1 MGDVNAIDKFL
12 SSMGHNVKTAT
23 LKGRVNEYEETQSAE
38 AYEEDENPDIS
49 TWIPRDENSL
59 LEDLEDNDVYEHR
72 NVGQHKLGFNKR
84 SNPVKCDGCDRY
96 THKKAACLKETQD
109 NLRFLCKMCAPMN
122 EHLPSEPPQE
132 EDA

>member
-1 MGDVNAIDKFL
+1 
-12 SSMGHNVKTAT
+12 MGHNVKTAT

-38 AYEEDENPDIS
+38 AYEENENPDIS

-72 NVGQHKLGFNKR
+72 NVGEHKKPEWSKEKCISCKLGFNKR

-96 THKKAACLKETQD
+96 RVTQ
-109 NLRFLCKMCAPMN
+109 
-122 EHLPSEPPQE
+122 
-132 EDA
+132 

>member
-1 MGDVNAIDKFL
+1 MLAEDKFVRILGGLKKPAQRKAYKELARRLKKQYLDSKDIGDVKAIDKFL

-72 NVGQHKLGFNKR
+72 NVGI
-84 SNPVKCDGCDRY
+84 CDCDDVY
-96 THKKAACLKETQD
+96 
-109 NLRFLCKMCAPMN
+109 LCVSP
-122 EHLPSEPPQE
+122 L
-132 EDA
+132 